1 MAEHFHYPPEVFNLL
16 AIRSRYY
23 AGQTRHRSVLSTRRC
38 CAKMTFAE
46 VARIVRTNRDIINK
60 YRIVHNLLAKVNAR
74 DTSALRPR
82 RDRRAPQPSSITSML
97 CWDSDRLKAK
107 RQRSAPATP
116 GYPRRPA
123 GRNALASANRAIPIS
138 ALYLPCQF
146 VPFPSQ
152 PVVDGALPTLTN

>member
-23 AGQTRHRSVLSTRRC
+23 AGQTRHRSVLSTPRC

-46 VARIVRTNRDIINK
+46 VARIVRSNRDIINK
-60 YRIVHNLLAKVNAR
+60 YGIVHNLLAKVNAR
-74 DTSALRPR
+74 DTSELRPR

-116 GYPRRPA
+116 GPA
-123 GRNALASANRAIPIS
+123 GRNALASAHRAIPIS

-152 PVVDGALPTLTN
+152 PVVGVALPTLTN